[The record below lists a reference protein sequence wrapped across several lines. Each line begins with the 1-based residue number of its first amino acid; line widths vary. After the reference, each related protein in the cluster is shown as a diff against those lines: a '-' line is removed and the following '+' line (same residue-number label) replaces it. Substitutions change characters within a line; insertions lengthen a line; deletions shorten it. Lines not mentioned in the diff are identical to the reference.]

1 MRRPRGEGRGP
12 RGVRRAEGVPIPPP
26 GAGGPL
32 EEVGGHEEQEEP
44 AGPFDK
50 SVAIREPGMTRR
62 AFVPDPRERGRE
74 SSRGLAPN

>member
-1 MRRPRGEGRGP
+1 MTLVGELRKTFLSASCAKGVRRPRGEGRGP

-50 SVAIREPGMTRR
+50 SVATREPGVTR
-62 AFVPDPRERGRE
+62 
-74 SSRGLAPN
+74 